1 MSYTV
6 EATAAL
12 SRENW
17 RRPPPVRRSDDA
29 AGPAVFGAAAAV
41 GCSFTEMVGRPQ
53 HDDVAFV
60 NAALWDDESPIGYQP
75 R

>member
-1 MSYTV
+1 
-6 EATAAL
+6 
-12 SRENW
+12 
-17 RRPPPVRRSDDA
+17 
-29 AGPAVFGAAAAV
+29 
-41 GCSFTEMVGRPQ
+41 MVGRPQ